1 MDEEIFLN
9 LKNCLNPD
17 NEIRKKAETFIE
29 NAKIFKFEI
38 LLQNLF
44 FVFSDTVNN
53 IDNSM
58 KNMASVLYKN
68 ILLQDNT
75 WINLNL
81 TQKNKIREDLNS
93 LIEKSNDENQ
103 IKNVCIILAIIL
115 FKECQNNNIKNFK
128 LIIKKL
134 QNWLKENNNKL
145 IISYL
150 YIIKTFFDQF
160 EEQKLLSIDIING
173 LQSIIIPIIKNYN
186 KENMN
191 QNIIE
196 ERKLELSLDIYS
208 LILPFMKYSFTMETD
223 YIFKP
228 IIDLIQK
235 LNKENK
241 IYMQNLIVVNDTI
254 NYYHFHIINY
264 IKTLCTILFDL
275 LKEISEKEILNNN
288 NQNNNIIINDNSNYT
303 LSNII
308 LYYLD
313 IICLICDKELI
324 DKTSLTTMFI
334 DNAEE
339 KYIPILLK
347 LLDKY
352 PELKIDN
359 ESWNISKAVC
369 YILSFIVIKSSQ
381 DKILFK
387 LLDYFSLNFNSI
399 SLNNKINSIL
409 ILSCILESKNMRTVN
424 DSIQNEILNIIKKV
438 DDENK
443 IYSYIISWILGK
455 ISENLPSLFPKDDLK
470 EIIPRFINIINN
482 KGNYSNEVRIN
493 ICIVFGNLI
502 KFYGDENTNNSS
514 NELNMYYKY
523 FINDFIESSFKEENI
538 MSGLSFYLIRIIMN
552 SIQYSSKDMQGSLE
566 IIFSNILNKFD
577 LVSNSI
583 KNNKNNLKKDNL
595 EKLYKL
601 QENLCLVLNQIFNK
615 IILNINIALC
625 VKLYNSIIDSFL
637 IRDGKAYESGMLCLL
652 NLVILLFNEN
662 ILKVNK
668 IDVEIFYKLMSAI
681 LINEG
686 DGDILKKIAI
696 LCLLNLIKINSFTLS
711 KYIVEIYEIIKTIGI
726 NRNTVNE
733 ELKKLLEKTIKEVE
747 NSDIYKNKK
756 KF

>member
-196 ERKLELSLDIYS
+196 DRKLELSLDIYS

-228 IIDLIQK
+228 IID
-235 LNKENK
+235 
-241 IYMQNLIVVNDTI
+241 
-254 NYYHFHIINY
+254 
-264 IKTLCTILFDL
+264 
-275 LKEISEKEILNNN
+275 
-288 NQNNNIIINDNSNYT
+288 
-303 LSNII
+303 
-308 LYYLD
+308 
-313 IICLICDKELI
+313 
-324 DKTSLTTMFI
+324 
-334 DNAEE
+334 
-339 KYIPILLK
+339 
-347 LLDKY
+347 
-352 PELKIDN
+352 
-359 ESWNISKAVC
+359 
-369 YILSFIVIKSSQ
+369 
-381 DKILFK
+381 
-387 LLDYFSLNFNSI
+387 
-399 SLNNKINSIL
+399 
-409 ILSCILESKNMRTVN
+409 
-424 DSIQNEILNIIKKV
+424 
-438 DDENK
+438 
-443 IYSYIISWILGK
+443 
-455 ISENLPSLFPKDDLK
+455 
-470 EIIPRFINIINN
+470 
-482 KGNYSNEVRIN
+482 
-493 ICIVFGNLI
+493 FG
-502 KFYGDENTNNSS
+502 
-514 NELNMYYKY
+514 
-523 FINDFIESSFKEENI
+523 
-538 MSGLSFYLIRIIMN
+538 
-552 SIQYSSKDMQGSLE
+552 
-566 IIFSNILNKFD
+566 
-577 LVSNSI
+577 
-583 KNNKNNLKKDNL
+583 
-595 EKLYKL
+595 
-601 QENLCLVLNQIFNK
+601 
-615 IILNINIALC
+615 
-625 VKLYNSIIDSFL
+625 
-637 IRDGKAYESGMLCLL
+637 
-652 NLVILLFNEN
+652 
-662 ILKVNK
+662 
-668 IDVEIFYKLMSAI
+668 SA
-681 LINEG
+681 
-686 DGDILKKIAI
+686 
-696 LCLLNLIKINSFTLS
+696 T
-711 KYIVEIYEIIKTIGI
+711 
-726 NRNTVNE
+726 
-733 ELKKLLEKTIKEVE
+733 
-747 NSDIYKNKK
+747 
-756 KF
+756 

>member
-196 ERKLELSLDIYS
+196 DRKLELSLDIYS

-583 KNNKNNLKKDNL
+583 KNNKNNLKIDNL
-595 EKLYKL
+595 EKLSKL